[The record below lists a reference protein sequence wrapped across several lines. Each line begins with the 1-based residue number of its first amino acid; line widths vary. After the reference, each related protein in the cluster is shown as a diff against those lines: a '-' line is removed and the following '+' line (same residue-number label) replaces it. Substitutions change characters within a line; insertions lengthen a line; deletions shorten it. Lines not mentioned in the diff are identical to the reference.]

1 MPTQSSPTGTQFLN
15 AVGTALAARKDGSD
29 DITYVSS
36 GEGTTSQGEFYEA
49 VNWASREKLAVLFH
63 IQDNGYAISVKR
75 ESQSMGTN
83 VTDSFSSYENLK
95 MFSYDGSNFL
105 ESYKA
110 AKDAV
115 EYMRAGKGPVLMHS
129 KVERLIA
136 HSSSDDKRNIV
147 QQKNWSMLSAK
158 KTRLKISLNI

>member
-83 VTDSFSSYENLK
+83 VIDSFSSYEKLK
-95 MFSYDGSNFL
+95 MFSYT
-105 ESYKA
+105 
-110 AKDAV
+110 
-115 EYMRAGKGPVLMHS
+115 
-129 KVERLIA
+129 
-136 HSSSDDKRNIV
+136 V
-147 QQKNWSMLSAK
+147 QTFWNLTKPPKMP
-158 KTRLKISLNI
+158 